1 MYLRSKVF
9 PICAHCK
16 AIRYQQNSHRCKL
29 SKLKPGLLPMDLTFH
44 DFENLKSD
52 PYKKYWKNWKE
63 AVDYREQL

>member
-1 MYLRSKVF
+1 
-9 PICAHCK
+9 
-16 AIRYQQNSHRCKL
+16 
-29 SKLKPGLLPMDLTFH
+29 MDLTFH